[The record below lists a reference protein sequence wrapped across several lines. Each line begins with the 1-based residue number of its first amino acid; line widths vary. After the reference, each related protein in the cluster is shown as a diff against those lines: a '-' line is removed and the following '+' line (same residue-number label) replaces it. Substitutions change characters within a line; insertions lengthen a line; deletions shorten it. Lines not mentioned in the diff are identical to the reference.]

1 MLAIEYESSP
11 NRIDEMHGNQERLA
25 DTDAATATAV
35 NSLHIG
41 YFAFAAEVSP
51 PTWIIESGVSP
62 YIIMGTISLPTNV
75 YPIQSKFN

>member
-11 NRIDEMHGNQERLA
+11 NRMEEMHENQERLA
-25 DTDAATATAV
+25 DTNTTTTAG

-41 YFAFAAEVSP
+41 YFVYVAELSP

-62 YIIMGTISLPTNV
+62 YVITGTISLPTSV
-75 YPIQSKFN
+75 YPIQSEFN